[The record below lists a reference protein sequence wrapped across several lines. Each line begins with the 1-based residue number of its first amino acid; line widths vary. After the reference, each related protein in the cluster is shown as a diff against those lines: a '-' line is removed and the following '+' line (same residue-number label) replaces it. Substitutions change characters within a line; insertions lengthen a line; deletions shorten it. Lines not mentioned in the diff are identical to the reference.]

1 MNFEANNFL
10 SYVQPYCQVTAPN
23 YMDKKSTE
31 NKAEKILLKKEGYVK
46 LSNKEKSNLALAFMK
61 KGFPVHKKAFDLVRT
76 RSKIN
81 FLDEDDITRKI
92 KDITLI
98 EMKSTAR
105 SDVDAH
111 FSKYFFGLTMREHIL
126 AQSLKNQYIFVFVH
140 TKTENILE
148 LNLSQLFS
156 RIKNYN
162 LVAHITI

>member
-1 MNFEANNFL
+1 MNYKANNFL
-10 SYVQPYCQVTAPN
+10 SYIQPYCQVTAPN

-76 RSKIN
+76 RSKI
-81 FLDEDDITRKI
+81 

-98 EMKSTAR
+98 EMKSTER

-162 LVAHITI
+162 LVAHILI

>member
-1 MNFEANNFL
+1 MHEK
-10 SYVQPYCQVTAPN
+10 TE
-23 YMDKKSTE
+23 KKGE
-31 NKAEKILLKKEGYVK
+31 NILLKKPGYVK
-46 LSNKEKSNLALAFMK
+46 LSSKEKDNLLLAFIK
-61 KGFPVHKKAFDLVRT
+61 KCVPVHKKAFDLVRT

>member
-1 MNFEANNFL
+1 MNSEANNFL
-10 SYVQPYCQVTAPN
+10 SYVQPYCQVIAPN

-31 NKAEKILLKKEGYVK
+31 NKAENILLKKEGYVK
-46 LSNKEKSNLALAFMK
+46 LSDKEKSNLMLAFMK

-76 RSKIN
+76 TSKIN
-81 FLDEDDITRKI
+81 FLDEYDITRKI
-92 KDITLI
+92 KNITLI
-98 EMKSTAR
+98 EIKSTAR

-111 FSKYFFGLTMREHIL
+111 FSKYFFGLTIREQML
-126 AQSLKNQYIFVFVH
+126 AQSLKNQYRFIFVH

-162 LVAHITI
+162 LVAHILI